1 MLSYIALLSDQCAR
15 IWLPPEVRC
24 AF

>member
-1 MLSYIALLSDQCAR
+1 MLSYIALLSDQCAG